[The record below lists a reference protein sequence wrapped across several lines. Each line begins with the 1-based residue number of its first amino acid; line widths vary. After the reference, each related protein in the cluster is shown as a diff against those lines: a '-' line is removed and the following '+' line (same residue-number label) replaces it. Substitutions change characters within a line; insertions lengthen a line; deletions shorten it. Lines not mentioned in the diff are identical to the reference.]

1 MKDGLEYC
9 AGGKNFSFDRTGWQ
23 CLTSRLAYKSGIA
36 SDTQSSSFS
45 TLGKLNMKLTLA
57 FLLLALSAPLVFSQ
71 QQERDM
77 KKEQAILN
85 ELQTVAPK
93 QVETFKAATVAMD
106 SQKYEEAAKLYESVM
121 LNAPEFDPVIRRLG
135 ICTALAGRVEE
146 GLGLLEH
153 AVSKKR
159 SPENLIS
166 LAQTLAY
173 PSETKQG
180 TTEQKERALKLA
192 LEALN
197 NPSIGTDP
205 SYPALLGQLALDLD
219 QIDPLRLATKKLV
232 AEHQE
237 LMVTHY
243 YSALVAATDEEW
255 ITAEQEI
262 LQAEKLG
269 LPHEAAQQFLDSGVG
284 SRARVWHYTYYSVGV
299 VALWGA
305 GLCSLFLIGKYMS
318 RVTLRSIET
327 QDPNKPTSK
336 SQVTLRQWYR
346 RLINVAGLYYAISIP
361 VVMFLV
367 LAVAASITY
376 GFIML
381 GRMPIKLILVLGIG
395 ALITIYKMIRSFFIK
410 IEKED
415 PGRALNIEEAP
426 RLWDL
431 TRSVASTVQTRPI
444 DEIRIT
450 PGTELAVYEKGTFRE
465 RSADKAKRILILGI
479 GSLNGF
485 RLNSFR
491 AVLAHEYGHFS
502 NRDTAGGDVAIR
514 VNDHMMKFAQAMYES
529 GQAVW
534 WNVAFQFLRVYHFI
548 FRRLSH
554 GATRLQE
561 VLADRVAAMKY
572 GAHAFED
579 GLTHVV
585 KRSAEFNAIASQ
597 EINASLAAR
606 RAMQNLYELPVIE
619 NADIVEAAR
628 EALNRETS
636 EDDTHPSPNDRF
648 RFTRRI
654 TSQTE
659 PAVSGMVWDLFTNRE
674 ALTAEMTSMIQGQL
688 G

>member
-1 MKDGLEYC
+1 MK
-9 AGGKNFSFDRTGWQ
+9 
-23 CLTSRLAYKSGIA
+23 RLI
-36 SDTQSSSFS
+36 
-45 TLGKLNMKLTLA
+45 LP
-57 FLLLALSAPLVFSQ
+57 LLLLLMAPPTVLAQ
-71 QQERDM
+71 PTERDM
-77 KKEQAILN
+77 KKEAAIWKDLQA
-85 ELQTVAPK
+85 VAPK
-93 QVETFKAATVAMD
+93 ELETFKAATVAMD
-106 SQKYEEAAKLYESVM
+106 NQKYDEAAKLYEAVM
-121 LNAPEFDPVIRRLG
+121 LKAPEFDPVIRRLG

-166 LAQTLAY
+166 LAQVLAY

-180 TTEQKERALKLA
+180 TFEQKTRALSLA
-192 LEALN
+192 REALN
-197 NPSIGTDP
+197 NPSIGNDP
-205 SYPALLGQLALDLD
+205 SYPALMGQLAIDLD
-219 QIDPLRLATKKLV
+219 QIDPLRVATKKLV
-232 AEHQE
+232 AEHPE
-237 LMVTHY
+237 LMVTHF
-243 YSALVAATDEEW
+243 YSALLAAADEEW
-255 ITAEQEI
+255 ITAEREI

-269 LPHEAAQQFLDSGVG
+269 LPHQATQAFLDSGVG
-284 SRARVWHYTYYSVGV
+284 SRARVWHYTYYSLGI
-299 VALWGA
+299 VAVWVL
-305 GLCSLFLIGKYMS
+305 GLLFLFLTGKFMS

-327 QDPNKPTSK
+327 EDPNQPASR
-336 SQVTLRQWYR
+336 SQMTLRQWYR
-346 RLINVAGLYYAISIP
+346 RLINVAGLYYALSMP

-367 LAVAASITY
+367 IAVAASITY

-381 GRMPIKLILVLGIG
+381 GRIPIKLILLLGIG
-395 ALITIYKMIRSFFIK
+395 ALITIYKMIRSLFTK
-410 IEKED
+410 IERED
-415 PGRALNIEEAP
+415 PGRALKIDEAP

-431 TRSVASTVQTRPI
+431 TRNVASTVQTRAI
-444 DEIRIT
+444 DEIRVT

-465 RSADKAKRILILGI
+465 RSNDKAKRILILGV
-479 GSLNGF
+479 GCLNGF

-502 NRDTAGGDVAIR
+502 NRDTAGGDVAMR
-514 VNDHMMKFAQAMYES
+514 VNEHMMKFAQAMYEG

-534 WNVAFQFLRVYHFI
+534 WNIAFQFLRIYHFI

-572 GAHAFED
+572 GASAFED

-585 KRSAEFNAIASQ
+585 RRTAQFNAIATQ
-597 EINASLAAR
+597 EINASLSAR
-606 RAMQNLYELPVIE
+606 RVMQNLYELPAIE
-619 NADIVEAAR
+619 NADVAEATR

-659 PAVSGMVWDLFTNRE
+659 PALSGMVWDLFTNRE
-674 ALTAEMTSMIQGQL
+674 ALTSEMTKMVQGQL
-688 G
+688 GG

>member
-1 MKDGLEYC
+1 MK
-9 AGGKNFSFDRTGWQ
+9 RQT
-23 CLTSRLAYKSGIA
+23 LALLLLSLIA
-36 SDTQSSSFS
+36 SLAVAQQTQ
-45 TLGKLNMKLTLA
+45 
-57 FLLLALSAPLVFSQ
+57 
-71 QQERDM
+71 RDM
-77 KKEQAILN
+77 KKEQAIWN
-85 ELQTVAPK
+85 ELQSVAPK
-93 QVETFKAATVAMD
+93 QVETFKAATIAMD
-106 SQKYEEAAKLYESVM
+106 GQKYDEAAKLYESVM

-146 GLGLLEH
+146 GLGLLER

-173 PSETKQG
+173 PSDTTQG
-180 TTEQKERALKLA
+180 TREQKERALKLA
-192 LEALN
+192 LEAVN

-205 SYPALLGQLALDLD
+205 SYPALLAQLALDLD
-219 QIDPLRLATKKLV
+219 HIDPLRVATTKLV

-243 YSALVAATDEEW
+243 FNAIVAATDEEW

-262 LQAEKLG
+262 LKAEKLG

-284 SRARVWHYTYYSVGV
+284 SRARVWHYVYYSVGLV
-299 VALWGA
+299 GVWIA
-305 GLCSLFLIGKYMS
+305 GLLLLFLIGKFMS
-318 RVTLRSIET
+318 KTTLRSIET
-327 QDPNKPTSK
+327 ADPNQPTSR

-346 RLINVAGLYYAISIP
+346 RLINVAGLYYALSMPI
-361 VVMFLV
+361 VMFLV

-381 GRMPIKLILVLGIG
+381 GRIPIKLMLLLGLG
-395 ALITIYKMIRSFFIK
+395 ALITIFKMIRSLFIK
-410 IEKED
+410 VEKED
-415 PGRALNIEEAP
+415 PGRVLQVEEAP

-431 TRSVASTVQTRPI
+431 TRSVANTVQTRPI
-444 DEIRIT
+444 DEIRVT

-465 RSADKAKRILILGI
+465 RSGDKAKRILILGL

-502 NRDTAGGDVAIR
+502 NRDTAGGDIAIR

-572 GAHAFED
+572 GALAFED

-585 KRSAEFNAIASQ
+585 KRSAEFNAIATK
-597 EINASLAAR
+597 EINDSLAAR
-606 RAMQNLYELPVIE
+606 RAMQNLYELPLIG
-619 NADIVEAAR
+619 NADIAEATR
-628 EALNRETS
+628 EALNRKTS
-636 EDDTHPSPNDRF
+636 EDDTHPSPTDRF

-659 PAVSGMVWDLFTNRE
+659 PMVSGMVWDLFTNRE
-674 ALTAEMTSMIQGQL
+674 ALTAEMTSMVQGQL
-688 G
+688 AQG

>member
-1 MKDGLEYC
+1 
-9 AGGKNFSFDRTGWQ
+9 
-23 CLTSRLAYKSGIA
+23 
-36 SDTQSSSFS
+36 
-45 TLGKLNMKLTLA
+45 
-57 FLLLALSAPLVFSQ
+57 
-71 QQERDM
+71 M
-77 KKEQAILN
+77 KKEEAIWKDLQA
-85 ELQTVAPK
+85 VAPK
-93 QVETFKAATVAMD
+93 QLETFKAATVAMD
-106 SQKYEEAAKLYESVM
+106 NQKYDEAAKLYEAVM

-135 ICTALAGRVEE
+135 ICTALAGKVDE

-180 TTEQKERALKLA
+180 TFEQKTRALSLA
-192 LEALN
+192 TEAVN
-197 NPSIGTDP
+197 NPSIGNDP
-205 SYPALLGQLALDLD
+205 SYPALMGQLAIDLD
-219 QIDPLRLATKKLV
+219 QIDPLRVATKKLV
-232 AEHQE
+232 AEHPE
-237 LMVTHY
+237 LIVTHY
-243 YSALVAATDEEW
+243 YSALLAAADEEW
-255 ITAEQEI
+255 ITAEREI

-269 LPHEAAQQFLDSGVG
+269 LPHDATQAFLDSGVG
-284 SRARVWHYTYYSVGV
+284 SRARVWHYTYYSLGV
-299 VALWGA
+299 VAVWAL
-305 GLCSLFLIGKYMS
+305 GLLFLFLTGKFMS

-327 QDPNKPTSK
+327 EDPNQPATR
-336 SQVTLRQWYR
+336 SQMTLRQWYR
-346 RLINVAGLYYAISIP
+346 RLINVAGLYYAISMP

-367 LAVAASITY
+367 IAVAASITY

-381 GRMPIKLILVLGIG
+381 GRIPIKLILLLGIG
-395 ALITIYKMIRSFFIK
+395 ALITIYKMIRSLFSK

-415 PGRALNIEEAP
+415 PGRPLNVDEAP

-431 TRSVASTVQTRPI
+431 TRNVASTVQTRAI
-444 DEIRIT
+444 DEIRVT

-465 RSADKAKRILILGI
+465 RSNDKAKRILILGV
-479 GSLNGF
+479 GCLNDF

-502 NRDTAGGDVAIR
+502 NRDTAGGDVAMR
-514 VNDHMMKFAQAMYES
+514 VNDHMMKFAQAMYEG

-534 WNVAFQFLRVYHFI
+534 WNIAFQFLRIYHFI

-572 GAHAFED
+572 GASAFED

-585 KRSAEFNAIASQ
+585 KRSAQFNVIATH

-606 RAMQNLYELPVIE
+606 RVIQNLYELPAIE
-619 NADIVEAAR
+619 NADVAEATR

-659 PAVSGMVWDLFTNRE
+659 PALSGMVWDLFTNRE
-674 ALTAEMTSMIQGQL
+674 ALTSEMTKMVQGQL
-688 G
+688 GG

>member
-1 MKDGLEYC
+1 MK
-9 AGGKNFSFDRTGWQ
+9 Q
-23 CLTSRLAYKSGIA
+23 
-36 SDTQSSSFS
+36 
-45 TLGKLNMKLTLA
+45 
-57 FLLLALSAPLVFSQ
+57 LLLPLLLLLMATPVLAQ
-71 QQERDM
+71 PTERDM
-77 KKEQAILN
+77 KKEEAIWKDLQA
-85 ELQTVAPK
+85 VAPK
-93 QVETFKAATVAMD
+93 QLETFKAATVAMD
-106 SQKYEEAAKLYESVM
+106 NQKYDEAAKLYEAVM

-135 ICTALAGRVEE
+135 ICTALAGKVDE
-146 GLGLLEH
+146 GLGILEH

-166 LAQTLAY
+166 LAQVLAY

-180 TTEQKERALKLA
+180 TYEQKLRALSLA
-192 LEALN
+192 TEAVN
-197 NPSIGTDP
+197 NPGIGNDS
-205 SYPALLGQLALDLD
+205 SYPALMGQLAIDLD
-219 QIDPLRLATKKLV
+219 QIDPLRVATKKLV
-232 AEHQE
+232 AEHPE

-243 YSALVAATDEEW
+243 YSALLAAADEEW
-255 ITAEQEI
+255 ITAEREI

-269 LPHEAAQQFLDSGVG
+269 LPHEATQSFLDSGVG
-284 SRARVWHYTYYSVGV
+284 SRARVWHYTYYSLGI
-299 VALWGA
+299 VAVWVL
-305 GLCSLFLIGKYMS
+305 GLLFLFLTGKFMS

-327 QDPNKPTSK
+327 EDPNRPTSR
-336 SQVTLRQWYR
+336 SQMTLRQWYR
-346 RLINVAGLYYAISIP
+346 RLITLAGLYYALSMP

-367 LAVAASITY
+367 IAVAASITY

-381 GRMPIKLILVLGIG
+381 GRIPIKLVLLLGFG
-395 ALITIYKMIRSFFIK
+395 ALITIFKMIRSLFRK

-431 TRSVASTVQTRPI
+431 TRSVASTVQTRAI

-465 RSADKAKRILILGI
+465 RSYDKAKRILILGV
-479 GSLNGF
+479 GCLNGF

-502 NRDTAGGDVAIR
+502 NRDTAGGDVAMR
-514 VNDHMMKFAQAMYES
+514 VNDHMMKFAQAMYEG

-534 WNVAFQFLRVYHFI
+534 WNIAFQFLRIYHFI

-572 GAHAFED
+572 GASAFED

-585 KRSAEFNAIASQ
+585 KRSAQFNVIATH

-606 RAMQNLYELPVIE
+606 RVIQNLYELPAIE
-619 NADIVEAAR
+619 NADVAEATR

-659 PAVSGMVWDLFTNRE
+659 PALSGMVWDLFTNRE
-674 ALTAEMTSMIQGQL
+674 ALTAEMTRLVQGNL
-688 G
+688 GG

>member
-1 MKDGLEYC
+1 MK
-9 AGGKNFSFDRTGWQ
+9 
-23 CLTSRLAYKSGIA
+23 RLI
-36 SDTQSSSFS
+36 
-45 TLGKLNMKLTLA
+45 LP
-57 FLLLALSAPLVFSQ
+57 LLLLLMATPSVLAQPT
-71 QQERDM
+71 ERDM
-77 KKEQAILN
+77 KKEEAIWKDLQA
-85 ELQTVAPK
+85 VAPK
-93 QVETFKAATVAMD
+93 QLETFKAATVAMD
-106 SQKYEEAAKLYESVM
+106 NQKYDEAAKLYEAVM

-135 ICTALAGRVEE
+135 ICTALAGKVDE

-180 TTEQKERALKLA
+180 TFEQKTRALSLA
-192 LEALN
+192 TEAVN
-197 NPSIGTDP
+197 NPSIGNDP
-205 SYPALLGQLALDLD
+205 SYPALMGQLAIDLD
-219 QIDPLRLATKKLV
+219 QIDPLRVATKKLV
-232 AEHQE
+232 AEHPE
-237 LMVTHY
+237 LIVTHY
-243 YSALVAATDEEW
+243 YSALLAAADEEW
-255 ITAEQEI
+255 ITAEREI

-269 LPHEAAQQFLDSGVG
+269 LPHDATQAFLDSGVG
-284 SRARVWHYTYYSVGV
+284 SRARVWHYTYYSLGV
-299 VALWGA
+299 VAVWAL
-305 GLCSLFLIGKYMS
+305 GLLFLFLTGKFMS

-327 QDPNKPTSK
+327 EDPNQPASR
-336 SQVTLRQWYR
+336 SQMTLRQWYR
-346 RLINVAGLYYAISIP
+346 RLINVAGLYYAISMP

-367 LAVAASITY
+367 IAVAASITY

-381 GRMPIKLILVLGIG
+381 GRIPIKLILLLGIG
-395 ALITIYKMIRSFFIK
+395 ALITIYKMIRSLFSK

-415 PGRALNIEEAP
+415 PGRALNVDEAP

-431 TRSVASTVQTRPI
+431 TRNVASTVQTRAI
-444 DEIRIT
+444 DEIRVT

-465 RSADKAKRILILGI
+465 RSNDKAKRILILGV
-479 GSLNGF
+479 GCLNGF

-502 NRDTAGGDVAIR
+502 NRDTAGGDVAMR
-514 VNDHMMKFAQAMYES
+514 VNDHMMKFAQAMYEG

-534 WNVAFQFLRVYHFI
+534 WNIAFQFLRIYHFI

-572 GAHAFED
+572 GASAFED

-585 KRSAEFNAIASQ
+585 KRSAQFNVIATH

-606 RAMQNLYELPVIE
+606 RVIQNLYELPAIE
-619 NADIVEAAR
+619 NADVAEATR

-659 PAVSGMVWDLFTNRE
+659 PALSGMVWDLFTNRE
-674 ALTAEMTSMIQGQL
+674 ALTSEMTKMVQGQL
-688 G
+688 GG

>member
-1 MKDGLEYC
+1 MK
-9 AGGKNFSFDRTGWQ
+9 
-23 CLTSRLAYKSGIA
+23 RLI
-36 SDTQSSSFS
+36 
-45 TLGKLNMKLTLA
+45 LP
-57 FLLLALSAPLVFSQ
+57 LLLLLMATPSVLAQPT
-71 QQERDM
+71 ERDM
-77 KKEQAILN
+77 KKEEAIWKDLQA
-85 ELQTVAPK
+85 VAPK
-93 QVETFKAATVAMD
+93 QLETFKAATVAMD
-106 SQKYEEAAKLYESVM
+106 NQKYDEAAKLYEAVM

-135 ICTALAGRVEE
+135 ICTALAGKVDE

-180 TTEQKERALKLA
+180 TFEQKTRALSLA
-192 LEALN
+192 TEAVN
-197 NPSIGTDP
+197 NPSIGNDP
-205 SYPALLGQLALDLD
+205 SYPALMGQLAIDLD
-219 QIDPLRLATKKLV
+219 QIDPLRVATKKLV
-232 AEHQE
+232 AGHPE
-237 LMVTHY
+237 LIMTHY
-243 YSALVAATDEEW
+243 YSALLAAADEEW
-255 ITAEQEI
+255 ITAEREI

-269 LPHEAAQQFLDSGVG
+269 LPHDATQAFLDSGVG
-284 SRARVWHYTYYSVGV
+284 SRARVWHYTYYSLGV
-299 VALWGA
+299 VAVWAL
-305 GLCSLFLIGKYMS
+305 GLLFLFLTGKFMS

-327 QDPNKPTSK
+327 EDPNQPASR
-336 SQVTLRQWYR
+336 SQMTLRQWYR
-346 RLINVAGLYYAISIP
+346 RLINVAGLYYAISMP

-367 LAVAASITY
+367 IAVAASITY

-381 GRMPIKLILVLGIG
+381 GRIPIKLILLLGIG
-395 ALITIYKMIRSFFIK
+395 ALITIYKMIRSLFSK

-415 PGRALNIEEAP
+415 PGRPLNVDEAP

-431 TRSVASTVQTRPI
+431 TRNVASTVQTRAI
-444 DEIRIT
+444 DEIRVT

-465 RSADKAKRILILGI
+465 RSNDKAKRILILGV
-479 GSLNGF
+479 GCLNGF

-502 NRDTAGGDVAIR
+502 NRDTAGGDVAMR
-514 VNDHMMKFAQAMYES
+514 VNDHMMKFAQAMYEG

-534 WNVAFQFLRVYHFI
+534 WNIAFQFLRIYHFI

-572 GAHAFED
+572 GASAFED

-585 KRSAEFNAIASQ
+585 KRSAQFNVIATH

-606 RAMQNLYELPVIE
+606 RVIQNLYELPAIE
-619 NADIVEAAR
+619 NADVAEATR

-659 PAVSGMVWDLFTNRE
+659 PALSGMVWDLFTNRE
-674 ALTAEMTSMIQGQL
+674 ALTSEMTKMVQGQL
-688 G
+688 GG

>member
-1 MKDGLEYC
+1 MK
-9 AGGKNFSFDRTGWQ
+9 
-23 CLTSRLAYKSGIA
+23 RLI
-36 SDTQSSSFS
+36 
-45 TLGKLNMKLTLA
+45 LP
-57 FLLLALSAPLVFSQ
+57 LLLLLMATPSVLAQPT
-71 QQERDM
+71 ERDM
-77 KKEQAILN
+77 KKEEAIWKDLQA
-85 ELQTVAPK
+85 VAPK
-93 QVETFKAATVAMD
+93 QLETFKAATVAMD
-106 SQKYEEAAKLYESVM
+106 NQKYDEAAKLYEAVM

-135 ICTALAGRVEE
+135 ICTALAGKVDE

-180 TTEQKERALKLA
+180 TFEQKTRALSLA
-192 LEALN
+192 TEAVN
-197 NPSIGTDP
+197 NPSIGNDP
-205 SYPALLGQLALDLD
+205 SYPALMGQLAIDLD
-219 QIDPLRLATKKLV
+219 QIDPLRVATKKLV
-232 AEHQE
+232 AEHPE
-237 LMVTHY
+237 LIVTHY
-243 YSALVAATDEEW
+243 YSALLAAADEEW
-255 ITAEQEI
+255 ITAEREI

-269 LPHEAAQQFLDSGVG
+269 LPHDATQAFLDSGVG
-284 SRARVWHYTYYSVGV
+284 SRARVWHYTYYSLGV
-299 VALWGA
+299 VAAWAL
-305 GLCSLFLIGKYMS
+305 GLLFLFLTGKFMS

-327 QDPNKPTSK
+327 EDPNQPASR
-336 SQVTLRQWYR
+336 SQMTLRQWYR
-346 RLINVAGLYYAISIP
+346 RLINVAGLYYAISMP

-367 LAVAASITY
+367 IAVAASITY

-381 GRMPIKLILVLGIG
+381 GRIPIKLILLLGIG
-395 ALITIYKMIRSFFIK
+395 ALITIYKMIRSLFSK

-415 PGRALNIEEAP
+415 PGRPLNVDEAP

-431 TRSVASTVQTRPI
+431 TRNVASTVQTRAI
-444 DEIRIT
+444 DEIRVT

-465 RSADKAKRILILGI
+465 RSNDKAKRILILGV
-479 GSLNGF
+479 GCLNDF

-502 NRDTAGGDVAIR
+502 NRDTAGGDVAMR
-514 VNDHMMKFAQAMYES
+514 VNDHMMKFAQAMYEG

-534 WNVAFQFLRVYHFI
+534 WNIAFQFLRIYHFI

-572 GAHAFED
+572 GASAFED

-585 KRSAEFNAIASQ
+585 KRSAQFNVIATH

-606 RAMQNLYELPVIE
+606 RVIQNLYELPAIE
-619 NADIVEAAR
+619 NADVAEATR

-659 PAVSGMVWDLFTNRE
+659 PALSGMVWDLFTNRE
-674 ALTAEMTSMIQGQL
+674 ALTSEMTKMVQGQL
-688 G
+688 GG

>member
-1 MKDGLEYC
+1 MK
-9 AGGKNFSFDRTGWQ
+9 
-23 CLTSRLAYKSGIA
+23 RLI
-36 SDTQSSSFS
+36 
-45 TLGKLNMKLTLA
+45 LP
-57 FLLLALSAPLVFSQ
+57 LLLLLMATPSVLAQPT
-71 QQERDM
+71 ERDM
-77 KKEQAILN
+77 KKEEAIWKDLQA
-85 ELQTVAPK
+85 VAPK
-93 QVETFKAATVAMD
+93 QLETFKAATVAMD
-106 SQKYEEAAKLYESVM
+106 NQKYDEAAKLYEAVM

-135 ICTALAGRVEE
+135 ICTALAGKVDE

-180 TTEQKERALKLA
+180 TFEQKTRALSLA
-192 LEALN
+192 TEAVN
-197 NPSIGTDP
+197 NPSIGNDP
-205 SYPALLGQLALDLD
+205 SYPALMGQLAIDLD
-219 QIDPLRLATKKLV
+219 QIDPLRVATKKLV
-232 AEHQE
+232 AEHPE
-237 LMVTHY
+237 LIVTHY
-243 YSALVAATDEEW
+243 YSALLAAADEEW
-255 ITAEQEI
+255 ITAEREI

-269 LPHEAAQQFLDSGVG
+269 LPHDATQAFLDSGVG
-284 SRARVWHYTYYSVGV
+284 SRARVWHYTYYSLGV
-299 VALWGA
+299 VAVWAL
-305 GLCSLFLIGKYMS
+305 GLLFLFLTGKFMS

-327 QDPNKPTSK
+327 EDPNQPASR
-336 SQVTLRQWYR
+336 SQMTLRQWYR
-346 RLINVAGLYYAISIP
+346 RLINVAGLYYAISMP

-367 LAVAASITY
+367 IAVAASITY

-381 GRMPIKLILVLGIG
+381 GRVPIKLILLLGIG
-395 ALITIYKMIRSFFIK
+395 ALITIYKMIRSLFSK
-410 IEKED
+410 IEKEG
-415 PGRALNIEEAP
+415 PGRPLNVDEAP

-431 TRSVASTVQTRPI
+431 TRNVASTVQTRAI
-444 DEIRIT
+444 DEIRVT

-465 RSADKAKRILILGI
+465 RSNDKAKRILILGV
-479 GSLNGF
+479 GCLNGF

-502 NRDTAGGDVAIR
+502 NRDTAGGDVAMR
-514 VNDHMMKFAQAMYES
+514 VNDHMMKFAQAMYEG

-534 WNVAFQFLRVYHFI
+534 WNIAFQFLRIYHFI

-572 GAHAFED
+572 GASAFED

-585 KRSAEFNAIASQ
+585 KRSAQFNVIATH

-606 RAMQNLYELPVIE
+606 RVIQNLYELPAIE
-619 NADIVEAAR
+619 NADVAEATR

-659 PAVSGMVWDLFTNRE
+659 PALSGMVWDLFTNRE
-674 ALTAEMTSMIQGQL
+674 ALTSEMTKMVQGQL
-688 G
+688 GG

>member
-1 MKDGLEYC
+1 MKQLI
-9 AGGKNFSFDRTGWQ
+9 
-23 CLTSRLAYKSGIA
+23 LP
-36 SDTQSSSFS
+36 
-45 TLGKLNMKLTLA
+45 
-57 FLLLALSAPLVFSQ
+57 LLLLLMATPSVLAQPT
-71 QQERDM
+71 ERDM
-77 KKEQAILN
+77 KKEAAIWKD
-85 ELQTVAPK
+85 LQTVAPK
-93 QVETFKAATVAMD
+93 QLETFKAATVAMD
-106 SQKYEEAAKLYESVM
+106 NQKYDEAAKLYEAVM

-135 ICTALAGRVEE
+135 ICTALAGRVDE

-166 LAQTLAY
+166 LAQVLAY

-180 TTEQKERALKLA
+180 TYEQKVRALKLA
-192 LEALN
+192 TEAVN
-197 NPSIGTDP
+197 NPGIGNDP
-205 SYPALLGQLALDLD
+205 SYPALMGQLAIDLD
-219 QIDPLRLATKKLV
+219 QIDPLRVATNKLV
-232 AEHQE
+232 AEHPE

-243 YSALVAATDEEW
+243 YSALLAAADEEW
-255 ITAEQEI
+255 ITAEREI

-269 LPHEAAQQFLDSGVG
+269 LPHEATQAFLDSGVG
-284 SRARVWHYTYYSVGV
+284 SRARVWHYTYYSLGV
-299 VALWGA
+299 VAVWVL
-305 GLCSLFLIGKYMS
+305 GLLFLFLTGKFMS
-318 RVTLRSIET
+318 RVTLRSLET
-327 QDPNKPTSK
+327 EDPNKPTSR
-336 SQVTLRQWYR
+336 SQMTLRQWYR
-346 RLINVAGLYYAISIP
+346 RLINVAGLYYALSMP

-367 LAVAASITY
+367 IAVAASITY

-381 GRMPIKLILVLGIG
+381 GRIPIKLILLLGIG
-395 ALITIYKMIRSFFIK
+395 ALITIYKMIRSLFSK

-415 PGRALNIEEAP
+415 PGRALNIDEAP

-431 TRSVASTVQTRPI
+431 TRNVASTVQTRAI
-444 DEIRIT
+444 DEIRVT

-465 RSADKAKRILILGI
+465 RSNDKAKRILILGV
-479 GSLNGF
+479 GCLNGF

-502 NRDTAGGDVAIR
+502 NRDTAGGDVAMR
-514 VNDHMMKFAQAMYES
+514 VNDHMMKFAQAMYEG

-534 WNVAFQFLRVYHFI
+534 WNIAFQFLRIYHFI

-561 VLADRVAAMKY
+561 VLADRVAAMRY
-572 GAHAFED
+572 GASAFED

-585 KRSAEFNAIASQ
+585 KRSAQFNAIATQ

-606 RAMQNLYELPVIE
+606 RVIQNLYELPAIE
-619 NADIVEAAR
+619 NADVAEAAR

-659 PAVSGMVWDLFTNRE
+659 PALSGMVWDLFTNRE
-674 ALTAEMTSMIQGQL
+674 ALTSEMTKMVQGNL
-688 G
+688 GG

>member
-1 MKDGLEYC
+1 MKQLI
-9 AGGKNFSFDRTGWQ
+9 
-23 CLTSRLAYKSGIA
+23 LP
-36 SDTQSSSFS
+36 
-45 TLGKLNMKLTLA
+45 
-57 FLLLALSAPLVFSQ
+57 LLLLLMVTPSVLAQPR
-71 QQERDM
+71 ERDM
-77 KKEQAILN
+77 KKEEAIWKDLQA
-85 ELQTVAPK
+85 VAPK
-93 QVETFKAATVAMD
+93 QLETFKAATVAMD
-106 SQKYEEAAKLYESVM
+106 NQKYDEAAKLYEAVM
-121 LNAPEFDPVIRRLG
+121 LNAPEFDPVVRRLG
-135 ICTALAGRVEE
+135 ICTALAGKVDE

-180 TTEQKERALKLA
+180 TFEQKTRALSLA
-192 LEALN
+192 MEAVN
-197 NPSIGTDP
+197 NPSIGNDP
-205 SYPALLGQLALDLD
+205 SYPALMGQLAIDLD
-219 QIDPLRLATKKLV
+219 QIDPLRAATKKLV
-232 AEHQE
+232 AEHPE

-243 YSALVAATDEEW
+243 YSALLAAADEEW
-255 ITAEQEI
+255 ITAEREI

-269 LPHEAAQQFLDSGVG
+269 LPHDATQAFLDSGVG
-284 SRARVWHYTYYSVGV
+284 SRARVWHYTYYSLGV
-299 VALWGA
+299 VAVWVL
-305 GLCSLFLIGKYMS
+305 GLLFLFLTGKFMS

-327 QDPNKPTSK
+327 EDPNQPASR

-346 RLINVAGLYYAISIP
+346 RLINVAGLYYALSMP

-367 LAVAASITY
+367 IAVAASITY

-381 GRMPIKLILVLGIG
+381 GRIPIKLILLLGIG
-395 ALITIYKMIRSFFIK
+395 ALITIYKMIRSLFSK

-415 PGRALNIEEAP
+415 PGRALNVAEAP

-431 TRSVASTVQTRPI
+431 TRNVASTVQTRAI
-444 DEIRIT
+444 DEIRVT

-465 RSADKAKRILILGI
+465 RSNDKAKRILILGV
-479 GSLNGF
+479 GCLNDF

-502 NRDTAGGDVAIR
+502 NRDTAGGDVAMR
-514 VNDHMMKFAQAMYES
+514 VNDHIMKFAQAMYEG

-534 WNVAFQFLRVYHFI
+534 WNMAFQFLRIYHFI

-572 GAHAFED
+572 GASAFED

-585 KRSAEFNAIASQ
+585 KRSAQFNAIATQ

-606 RAMQNLYELPVIE
+606 RVIQNLYELPAIE
-619 NADIVEAAR
+619 NADVAEATR

-659 PAVSGMVWDLFTNRE
+659 PALSGMVWDLFTNRE
-674 ALTAEMTSMIQGQL
+674 ALTSEMTKMVQGNL
-688 G
+688 SGG

>member
-1 MKDGLEYC
+1 
-9 AGGKNFSFDRTGWQ
+9 
-23 CLTSRLAYKSGIA
+23 
-36 SDTQSSSFS
+36 
-45 TLGKLNMKLTLA
+45 
-57 FLLLALSAPLVFSQ
+57 
-71 QQERDM
+71 M
-77 KKEQAILN
+77 KKEAAIWKD
-85 ELQTVAPK
+85 LQTVAPK
-93 QVETFKAATVAMD
+93 QLETFKAATVAMD
-106 SQKYEEAAKLYESVM
+106 NQKYDEAAKLYESVM

-135 ICTALAGRVEE
+135 ICTALAGRVDE

-166 LAQTLAY
+166 LAQVLAY

-180 TTEQKERALKLA
+180 TYEQKVRALKLA
-192 LEALN
+192 TEAVN
-197 NPSIGTDP
+197 NPGIGNDP
-205 SYPALLGQLALDLD
+205 SYPALMGQLAIDLD
-219 QIDPLRLATKKLV
+219 QIDPLRVATNKLV
-232 AEHQE
+232 AEHPE

-243 YSALVAATDEEW
+243 YSALLAAADEEW
-255 ITAEQEI
+255 ITAEREI

-269 LPHEAAQQFLDSGVG
+269 LPHEATQAFLDSGVG
-284 SRARVWHYTYYSVGV
+284 SRARVWHYTYYSLGV
-299 VALWGA
+299 VAVWVL
-305 GLCSLFLIGKYMS
+305 GLLFLFLTGKFMS
-318 RVTLRSIET
+318 RVTLRSLET
-327 QDPNKPTSK
+327 EDPNKPTSR
-336 SQVTLRQWYR
+336 SQMTLRQWYR
-346 RLINVAGLYYAISIP
+346 RLINVAGLYYALSMP

-367 LAVAASITY
+367 IAVAASITY

-381 GRMPIKLILVLGIG
+381 GRIPIKLILLLGIG
-395 ALITIYKMIRSFFIK
+395 ALITIYKMIRSLFSK

-415 PGRALNIEEAP
+415 PGRALNIDEAP

-431 TRSVASTVQTRPI
+431 TRNVASTVQTRAI
-444 DEIRIT
+444 DEIRVT

-465 RSADKAKRILILGI
+465 RSNDKAKRILILGV
-479 GSLNGF
+479 GCLNGF

-502 NRDTAGGDVAIR
+502 NRDTAGGDVAMR
-514 VNDHMMKFAQAMYES
+514 VNDHMMKFAQAMYEG

-534 WNVAFQFLRVYHFI
+534 WNIAFQFLRIYHFI

-561 VLADRVAAMKY
+561 VLADRVAAMRY
-572 GAHAFED
+572 GASAFED

-585 KRSAEFNAIASQ
+585 KRSAQFNAIATQ

-606 RAMQNLYELPVIE
+606 RVIQNLYELPAIE
-619 NADIVEAAR
+619 NADVAEAAR

-659 PAVSGMVWDLFTNRE
+659 PALSGMVWDLFTNRE
-674 ALTAEMTSMIQGQL
+674 ALTSEMTKMVQGNL
-688 G
+688 GG

>member
-1 MKDGLEYC
+1 MK
-9 AGGKNFSFDRTGWQ
+9 
-23 CLTSRLAYKSGIA
+23 RLI
-36 SDTQSSSFS
+36 
-45 TLGKLNMKLTLA
+45 LP
-57 FLLLALSAPLVFSQ
+57 LLLLLMATPSVLAQPT
-71 QQERDM
+71 ERDM
-77 KKEQAILN
+77 KKEEAIWKDLQA
-85 ELQTVAPK
+85 VAPK
-93 QVETFKAATVAMD
+93 QLETFKAATVAMD
-106 SQKYEEAAKLYESVM
+106 NQKYDEAAKLYEAVM

-135 ICTALAGRVEE
+135 ICTALAGKVDE

-180 TTEQKERALKLA
+180 TFEQKTRALSLA
-192 LEALN
+192 TEAVN
-197 NPSIGTDP
+197 NPSIGNDP
-205 SYPALLGQLALDLD
+205 SYPALMGQLAIDLD
-219 QIDPLRLATKKLV
+219 QIDPLRVATKKLV
-232 AEHQE
+232 AEHPE
-237 LMVTHY
+237 LIVTHY
-243 YSALVAATDEEW
+243 YSALLAAADEEW
-255 ITAEQEI
+255 ITAEREI

-269 LPHEAAQQFLDSGVG
+269 LPHDATQAFLDSGVG
-284 SRARVWHYTYYSVGV
+284 SRARVWHYTYYSLGV
-299 VALWGA
+299 VAVWAL
-305 GLCSLFLIGKYMS
+305 GLLFLFLTGKFMS

-327 QDPNKPTSK
+327 EDPNQPASRA
-336 SQVTLRQWYR
+336 QMTLRQWYR
-346 RLINVAGLYYAISIP
+346 RLINVAGLYYAISMP

-367 LAVAASITY
+367 IAVAASITY

-381 GRMPIKLILVLGIG
+381 GRIPIKLILLLGIG
-395 ALITIYKMIRSFFIK
+395 ALITIYKMIRSLFSK

-415 PGRALNIEEAP
+415 PGRALNVDEAP

-431 TRSVASTVQTRPI
+431 TRNVASTVQTRAI
-444 DEIRIT
+444 DEIRVT

-465 RSADKAKRILILGI
+465 RSNDKAKRILILGV
-479 GSLNGF
+479 GCLNGF

-502 NRDTAGGDVAIR
+502 NRDTAGGDVAMR
-514 VNDHMMKFAQAMYES
+514 VNDHMMKFAQAMYEG

-534 WNVAFQFLRVYHFI
+534 WNIAFQFLRIYHFI

-572 GAHAFED
+572 GASAFED

-585 KRSAEFNAIASQ
+585 KRSAQFNVIATH

-606 RAMQNLYELPVIE
+606 RVIQNLYELPAIE
-619 NADIVEAAR
+619 NADVAEATR

-659 PAVSGMVWDLFTNRE
+659 PALSGMVWDLFTNRE
-674 ALTAEMTSMIQGQL
+674 ALTSEMTKMVQGQL
-688 G
+688 GG

>member
-1 MKDGLEYC
+1 MK
-9 AGGKNFSFDRTGWQ
+9 
-23 CLTSRLAYKSGIA
+23 RLI
-36 SDTQSSSFS
+36 
-45 TLGKLNMKLTLA
+45 LP
-57 FLLLALSAPLVFSQ
+57 LLLLLMATPCVLAQPT
-71 QQERDM
+71 ERDM
-77 KKEQAILN
+77 KKEEAIWKGLQA
-85 ELQTVAPK
+85 VAPK
-93 QVETFKAATVAMD
+93 QLETFKAATVAMD
-106 SQKYEEAAKLYESVM
+106 NQKYDEAAKLYEAVM
-121 LNAPEFDPVIRRLG
+121 LDAPEFDPVIRRLG
-135 ICTALAGRVEE
+135 ICTALAGRVDE

-153 AVSKKR
+153 ALSKNR

-180 TTEQKERALKLA
+180 TFEQKLRALKLA
-192 LEALN
+192 TEAVN
-197 NPSIGTDP
+197 NPGIGSDP
-205 SYPALLGQLALDLD
+205 SYPALMGQLAIDLD
-219 QIDPLRLATKKLV
+219 QIDPLRAATKKLV
-232 AEHQE
+232 AEHPE

-243 YSALVAATDEEW
+243 YRALLAAADEEW
-255 ITAEQEI
+255 LTAEREI

-269 LPHEAAQQFLDSGVG
+269 LPHEATQAFLDSGVG
-284 SRARVWHYTYYSVGV
+284 SRARVWHYTYYSLGV
-299 VALWGA
+299 VAVWVL
-305 GLCSLFLIGKYMS
+305 GLLFLFLTGKYMS

-327 QDPNKPTSK
+327 EDPNKPTSR
-336 SQVTLRQWYR
+336 SQMTLRQWYR
-346 RLINVAGLYYAISIP
+346 RLINVAGLYYALSMP

-367 LAVAASITY
+367 IAVAASITY

-381 GRMPIKLILVLGIG
+381 GRIPIKLILLLGIG
-395 ALITIYKMIRSFFIK
+395 ALLTIYKMIRSLFSK

-431 TRSVASTVQTRPI
+431 TRNVASTVQTRAI
-444 DEIRIT
+444 DEIRVT

-465 RSADKAKRILILGI
+465 RSNDKAKRILILGV
-479 GSLNGF
+479 GCLNGF

-502 NRDTAGGDVAIR
+502 NRDTAGGDVAMR
-514 VNDHMMKFAQAMYES
+514 VNDHMMKFAQAMYEG

-534 WNVAFQFLRVYHFI
+534 WNIAFQFLRIYHFI

-572 GAHAFED
+572 GASAFED

-585 KRSAEFNAIASQ
+585 QRSAQFNAIATQ

-606 RAMQNLYELPVIE
+606 RVIQNLYELPAIE
-619 NADIVEAAR
+619 NADVAEATS

-659 PAVSGMVWDLFTNRE
+659 PALSGMVWDLFTNRE
-674 ALTAEMTSMIQGQL
+674 ALTSEMTKMVQGQL
-688 G
+688 GG

>member
-1 MKDGLEYC
+1 
-9 AGGKNFSFDRTGWQ
+9 
-23 CLTSRLAYKSGIA
+23 
-36 SDTQSSSFS
+36 
-45 TLGKLNMKLTLA
+45 
-57 FLLLALSAPLVFSQ
+57 
-71 QQERDM
+71 M
-77 KKEQAILN
+77 KKEEAIWKDLQA
-85 ELQTVAPK
+85 VAPK
-93 QVETFKAATVAMD
+93 QLETFKAATVAMD
-106 SQKYEEAAKLYESVM
+106 NQKYDEAAKLYEAVM

-135 ICTALAGRVEE
+135 ICTALAGKVDE

-180 TTEQKERALKLA
+180 TFEQKTRALSLA
-192 LEALN
+192 TEAVN
-197 NPSIGTDP
+197 NPSIGNDP
-205 SYPALLGQLALDLD
+205 SYPALMGQLAIDLD
-219 QIDPLRLATKKLV
+219 QIDPLRVATKKLV
-232 AEHQE
+232 AEHPE
-237 LMVTHY
+237 LIVTHY
-243 YSALVAATDEEW
+243 YSALLAAADEEW
-255 ITAEQEI
+255 ITAEREI

-269 LPHEAAQQFLDSGVG
+269 LPHDATQAFLDSGVG
-284 SRARVWHYTYYSVGV
+284 SRARVWHYTYYSLGV
-299 VALWGA
+299 VAVWAL
-305 GLCSLFLIGKYMS
+305 GLLFLFLTGKFMS

-327 QDPNKPTSK
+327 EDPNQPASR
-336 SQVTLRQWYR
+336 SQMTLRQWYR
-346 RLINVAGLYYAISIP
+346 RLINVAGLYYAISMP

-367 LAVAASITY
+367 IAVAASITY

-381 GRMPIKLILVLGIG
+381 GRIPIKLILLLGIG
-395 ALITIYKMIRSFFIK
+395 ALITIYKMIRSLFSK

-415 PGRALNIEEAP
+415 PGRPLNVDEAP

-431 TRSVASTVQTRPI
+431 TRNVASTVQTRAI
-444 DEIRIT
+444 DEIRVT

-465 RSADKAKRILILGI
+465 RSNDKAKRILILGV
-479 GSLNGF
+479 GCLNGF

-502 NRDTAGGDVAIR
+502 NRDTAGGDVAMR
-514 VNDHMMKFAQAMYES
+514 VNDHMMKFAQAMYEG

-534 WNVAFQFLRVYHFI
+534 WNIAFQFLRIYHFI

-572 GAHAFED
+572 GASAFED

-585 KRSAEFNAIASQ
+585 KRSAQFNVIATH

-606 RAMQNLYELPVIE
+606 RVIQNLYELPAIE
-619 NADIVEAAR
+619 NADVAEATR

-659 PAVSGMVWDLFTNRE
+659 PALSGMVWDLFTNRE
-674 ALTAEMTSMIQGQL
+674 ALTSEMTKMVQGQL
-688 G
+688 GG

>member
-1 MKDGLEYC
+1 MK
-9 AGGKNFSFDRTGWQ
+9 R
-23 CLTSRLAYKSGIA
+23 
-36 SDTQSSSFS
+36 
-45 TLGKLNMKLTLA
+45 LTLA
-57 FLLLALSAPLVFSQ
+57 SLLLALLSPFIFAQ
-71 QQERDM
+71 QHERDM
-77 KKEQAILN
+77 KKEEAIWKDLQA
-85 ELQTVAPK
+85 VAPK

-106 SQKYEEAAKLYESVM
+106 NQKYDEAAKLYEAVM

-135 ICTALAGRVEE
+135 ICTALAGKVDE

-166 LAQTLAY
+166 LAQVLAY

-180 TTEQKERALKLA
+180 TFEQKVRALKLA
-192 LEALN
+192 TEATN
-197 NPSIGTDP
+197 NPSIGNDP
-205 SYPALLGQLALDLD
+205 SYPALMGQLAIDLD
-219 QIDPLRLATKKLV
+219 QIDPLRVATNKLV
-232 AEHQE
+232 SEHPE

-243 YSALVAATDEEW
+243 YSALLAAADEEW
-255 ITAEQEI
+255 ITAEREI

-269 LPHEAAQQFLDSGVG
+269 LPHEATQAFLDSGVG
-284 SRARVWHYTYYSVGV
+284 SRARVWHYTYYSLGV
-299 VALWGA
+299 VAVWVL
-305 GLCSLFLIGKYMS
+305 GLLFLFLTGKLMS

-327 QDPNKPTSK
+327 EDPNKPTTR
-336 SQVTLRQWYR
+336 SQMTLRQWYR
-346 RLINVAGLYYAISIP
+346 RLINVAGFYYALSMP

-367 LAVAASITY
+367 IAVAASITY

-381 GRMPIKLILVLGIG
+381 GRIPIKLVLLLGIG
-395 ALITIYKMIRSFFIK
+395 ALITIYKMIRSLFSK

-415 PGRALNIEEAP
+415 PGRALNVDEAP

-431 TRSVASTVQTRPI
+431 TRNVASTVQTRAI
-444 DEIRIT
+444 DEIRVT

-465 RSADKAKRILILGI
+465 RSNDKAKRILILGV
-479 GSLNGF
+479 GCLNGF

-491 AVLAHEYGHFS
+491 AVLAHEYGHFT
-502 NRDTAGGDVAIR
+502 NRDTAGGDVAMR
-514 VNDHMMKFAQAMYES
+514 VNDHMMKFAQAMYEG

-534 WNVAFQFLRVYHFI
+534 WNIAFQFLRVYHFI

-572 GAHAFED
+572 GASAFED

-585 KRSAEFNAIASQ
+585 NRTAQFNAIATQ
-597 EINASLAAR
+597 EINSSLTAR
-606 RAMQNLYELPVIE
+606 RVMQNLYELPAIE
-619 NADIVEAAR
+619 NADVAEATR

-659 PAVSGMVWDLFTNRE
+659 PALSGMVWDLFTNRE
-674 ALTAEMTSMIQGQL
+674 ALTSEMTKMVQGNL
-688 G
+688 GG

>member
-1 MKDGLEYC
+1 
-9 AGGKNFSFDRTGWQ
+9 
-23 CLTSRLAYKSGIA
+23 
-36 SDTQSSSFS
+36 
-45 TLGKLNMKLTLA
+45 
-57 FLLLALSAPLVFSQ
+57 
-71 QQERDM
+71 M
-77 KKEQAILN
+77 KKEEAIWKDLQA
-85 ELQTVAPK
+85 VAPK
-93 QVETFKAATVAMD
+93 QLETFKTATVAMD
-106 SQKYEEAAKLYESVM
+106 NQKYDEAAKLYEAVR

-135 ICTALAGRVEE
+135 ICTALAGKVDE

-180 TTEQKERALKLA
+180 TFEQKTRALSLA
-192 LEALN
+192 TEAVN
-197 NPSIGTDP
+197 NPSIGNDP
-205 SYPALLGQLALDLD
+205 SYPALMGQLAIDLD
-219 QIDPLRLATKKLV
+219 QIDPLRVATKKLV
-232 AEHQE
+232 AEHPE
-237 LMVTHY
+237 LIVTHY
-243 YSALVAATDEEW
+243 YSALLAAADEEW
-255 ITAEQEI
+255 ITAEREI

-269 LPHEAAQQFLDSGVG
+269 LPHDATQAFLDSGVG
-284 SRARVWHYTYYSVGV
+284 SRARVWHYTYYSLGV
-299 VALWGA
+299 VAAWAL
-305 GLCSLFLIGKYMS
+305 GLLFLFLTGKFMS

-327 QDPNKPTSK
+327 EDPNQPASR
-336 SQVTLRQWYR
+336 SQMTLRQWYR
-346 RLINVAGLYYAISIP
+346 RLINVAGLYYAISMP

-367 LAVAASITY
+367 IAVAASITY

-381 GRMPIKLILVLGIG
+381 GRIPIKLILLLGIG
-395 ALITIYKMIRSFFIK
+395 ALITIYKMIRSLFSK

-415 PGRALNIEEAP
+415 PGRPLNVDEAP

-431 TRSVASTVQTRPI
+431 TRNVASTVQTRAI
-444 DEIRIT
+444 DEIRVT

-465 RSADKAKRILILGI
+465 RSNDKAKRILILGV
-479 GSLNGF
+479 GCLNDF

-502 NRDTAGGDVAIR
+502 NRDTAGGDVAMR
-514 VNDHMMKFAQAMYES
+514 VNDHMMKFAQAMYEG

-534 WNVAFQFLRVYHFI
+534 WNIAFQFLRIYHFI

-561 VLADRVAAMKY
+561 VLADRVAAMNY
-572 GAHAFED
+572 GASAFED

-585 KRSAEFNAIASQ
+585 KRSAQFNVIATH

-606 RAMQNLYELPVIE
+606 RVIQNLYELPAIE
-619 NADIVEAAR
+619 NADVAEATR

-659 PAVSGMVWDLFTNRE
+659 PALSGMVWDLFTNRE
-674 ALTAEMTSMIQGQL
+674 ALTSEMTKMVQGQL
-688 G
+688 GG

>member
-1 MKDGLEYC
+1 MKQLI
-9 AGGKNFSFDRTGWQ
+9 
-23 CLTSRLAYKSGIA
+23 LP
-36 SDTQSSSFS
+36 
-45 TLGKLNMKLTLA
+45 
-57 FLLLALSAPLVFSQ
+57 LLLFLMVTPSVLAQPR
-71 QQERDM
+71 ERDM
-77 KKEQAILN
+77 KKEEAIWKDLQA
-85 ELQTVAPK
+85 VAPK
-93 QVETFKAATVAMD
+93 QLETFKAATVAMD
-106 SQKYEEAAKLYESVM
+106 NQKYDEAAKLYEAVM

-135 ICTALAGRVEE
+135 ICTALAGKVDE

-180 TTEQKERALKLA
+180 TFEQKTRALSLA
-192 LEALN
+192 MEAVN
-197 NPSIGTDP
+197 NPSIGNDP
-205 SYPALLGQLALDLD
+205 SYPALMGQLAIDLD
-219 QIDPLRLATKKLV
+219 QIDPLRAATKKLV
-232 AEHQE
+232 AEHPE

-243 YSALVAATDEEW
+243 YSALLAAADEEW
-255 ITAEQEI
+255 ITAEREI

-269 LPHEAAQQFLDSGVG
+269 LPHDATQAFLDSGVG
-284 SRARVWHYTYYSVGV
+284 SRARVWHYTYYSLGV
-299 VALWGA
+299 VAVWVL
-305 GLCSLFLIGKYMS
+305 GLLFLFLTGKFMS

-327 QDPNKPTSK
+327 EDPNQPASR

-346 RLINVAGLYYAISIP
+346 RLINVAGLYYALSMP

-367 LAVAASITY
+367 IAVAASITY

-381 GRMPIKLILVLGIG
+381 GRIPIKLILLLGIG
-395 ALITIYKMIRSFFIK
+395 ALITIYKMIRSLFSK

-415 PGRALNIEEAP
+415 PGRALNVAEAP

-431 TRSVASTVQTRPI
+431 TRNVASTVQTRAI
-444 DEIRIT
+444 DEIRVT

-465 RSADKAKRILILGI
+465 RSNDKAKRILILGV
-479 GSLNGF
+479 GCLNDF

-502 NRDTAGGDVAIR
+502 NRDTAGGDVAMR
-514 VNDHMMKFAQAMYES
+514 VNDHMMKFAQAMYEG

-534 WNVAFQFLRVYHFI
+534 WNMAFQFLRIYHFI

-572 GAHAFED
+572 GASAFED

-585 KRSAEFNAIASQ
+585 KRSAQFNAIATQ

-606 RAMQNLYELPVIE
+606 RVIQNLYELPAIE
-619 NADIVEAAR
+619 NADVAEATR

-659 PAVSGMVWDLFTNRE
+659 PALSGMVWDLFTNRE
-674 ALTAEMTSMIQGQL
+674 ALTSEMTKMVQGNL
-688 G
+688 SGG

>member
-1 MKDGLEYC
+1 MKQLI
-9 AGGKNFSFDRTGWQ
+9 
-23 CLTSRLAYKSGIA
+23 LP
-36 SDTQSSSFS
+36 
-45 TLGKLNMKLTLA
+45 
-57 FLLLALSAPLVFSQ
+57 LLLLLMVTPSVLAQPR
-71 QQERDM
+71 ERDM
-77 KKEQAILN
+77 KKEEAIWKDLQA
-85 ELQTVAPK
+85 VAPK
-93 QVETFKAATVAMD
+93 QLETFKAATVAMD
-106 SQKYEEAAKLYESVM
+106 NQKYDEAAKLYEAVM

-135 ICTALAGRVEE
+135 ICTALAGKVDE

-180 TTEQKERALKLA
+180 TFEQKTRALSLA
-192 LEALN
+192 MEAVN
-197 NPSIGTDP
+197 NPSIGNDP
-205 SYPALLGQLALDLD
+205 SYPALMGQLAIDLD
-219 QIDPLRLATKKLV
+219 QIDPLRAATKKLV
-232 AEHQE
+232 AEHPE
-237 LMVTHY
+237 LRVTHY
-243 YSALVAATDEEW
+243 YSALLAAADEEW
-255 ITAEQEI
+255 ITAEREI

-269 LPHEAAQQFLDSGVG
+269 LPHDATQAFLDSGVG
-284 SRARVWHYTYYSVGV
+284 SRARVWHYTYYSLGV
-299 VALWGA
+299 VAVWVL
-305 GLCSLFLIGKYMS
+305 GLLFLFLTGKFMS

-327 QDPNKPTSK
+327 EDPNQPASR

-346 RLINVAGLYYAISIP
+346 RLINVAGLYYALSMP

-367 LAVAASITY
+367 IAVAASITY

-381 GRMPIKLILVLGIG
+381 GRIPIKLILLLGIG
-395 ALITIYKMIRSFFIK
+395 ALITIYKMIRSLFSK

-415 PGRALNIEEAP
+415 PGRALNVAEAP

-431 TRSVASTVQTRPI
+431 TRNVASTVQTRAI
-444 DEIRIT
+444 DEIRVT

-465 RSADKAKRILILGI
+465 RSNDKAKRILILGV
-479 GSLNGF
+479 GCLNDF

-502 NRDTAGGDVAIR
+502 NRDTAGGDVAMR
-514 VNDHMMKFAQAMYES
+514 VNDHMMKFAQAMYEG

-534 WNVAFQFLRVYHFI
+534 WNMAFQFLRIYHFI

-572 GAHAFED
+572 GASAFED

-585 KRSAEFNAIASQ
+585 KRSAQFNAIATQ

-606 RAMQNLYELPVIE
+606 RVIQNLYELPAIE
-619 NADIVEAAR
+619 NADVAEATR

-659 PAVSGMVWDLFTNRE
+659 PALSGMVWDLFTNRE
-674 ALTAEMTSMIQGQL
+674 ALTSEMTKMVQGNL
-688 G
+688 SGG

>member
-1 MKDGLEYC
+1 MK
-9 AGGKNFSFDRTGWQ
+9 R
-23 CLTSRLAYKSGIA
+23 
-36 SDTQSSSFS
+36 
-45 TLGKLNMKLTLA
+45 LTLA
-57 FLLLALSAPLVFSQ
+57 SLLLALLSPFIFAQ

-77 KKEQAILN
+77 KKEEAIWKDLQA
-85 ELQTVAPK
+85 VAPK

-106 SQKYEEAAKLYESVM
+106 NQKYDEAAKLYEAVM

-135 ICTALAGRVEE
+135 ICTALAGKVDE

-166 LAQTLAY
+166 LAQVLAY

-180 TTEQKERALKLA
+180 TFEQKVRALKLA
-192 LEALN
+192 TEATN
-197 NPSIGTDP
+197 NPSIGNDP
-205 SYPALLGQLALDLD
+205 SYPALMGQLAIDLD
-219 QIDPLRLATKKLV
+219 QIDPLRVATNKLV
-232 AEHQE
+232 SEHPE

-243 YSALVAATDEEW
+243 YSALLAAADEEW
-255 ITAEQEI
+255 ITAEREI

-269 LPHEAAQQFLDSGVG
+269 LPHEATQAFLDSGVG
-284 SRARVWHYTYYSVGV
+284 SRARVWHYTYYSLGV
-299 VALWGA
+299 VAVWVL
-305 GLCSLFLIGKYMS
+305 GLLFLFLTGKLMS

-327 QDPNKPTSK
+327 EDPNKPTTR
-336 SQVTLRQWYR
+336 SQMTLRQWYR
-346 RLINVAGLYYAISIP
+346 RLINVAGFYYALSMP

-367 LAVAASITY
+367 IAVAASITY

-381 GRMPIKLILVLGIG
+381 GRIPIKLVLLLGIG
-395 ALITIYKMIRSFFIK
+395 ALITIYKMIRSLFSK

-415 PGRALNIEEAP
+415 PGRALNVDEAP

-431 TRSVASTVQTRPI
+431 TRNVASTVQTRAI
-444 DEIRIT
+444 DEIRVT

-465 RSADKAKRILILGI
+465 RSNDKAKRILILGV
-479 GSLNGF
+479 GCLNGF

-491 AVLAHEYGHFS
+491 AVLAHEYGHFT
-502 NRDTAGGDVAIR
+502 NRDTAGGDVAMR
-514 VNDHMMKFAQAMYES
+514 VNDHMMKFAQAMYEG

-534 WNVAFQFLRVYHFI
+534 WNIAFQFLRVYHFI

-572 GAHAFED
+572 GASAFED

-585 KRSAEFNAIASQ
+585 NRTAQFNAIATQ
-597 EINASLAAR
+597 EINSSLTAR
-606 RAMQNLYELPVIE
+606 RVMQNLYELPAIE
-619 NADIVEAAR
+619 NADVAEATR

-659 PAVSGMVWDLFTNRE
+659 PALSGMVWDLFTNRE
-674 ALTAEMTSMIQGQL
+674 ALTSEMTKMVQGNL
-688 G
+688 GG

>member
-1 MKDGLEYC
+1 MK
-9 AGGKNFSFDRTGWQ
+9 
-23 CLTSRLAYKSGIA
+23 RLI
-36 SDTQSSSFS
+36 
-45 TLGKLNMKLTLA
+45 LP
-57 FLLLALSAPLVFSQ
+57 LLLLLMATPSVLAQPT
-71 QQERDM
+71 ERDM
-77 KKEQAILN
+77 KKEEAIWKDLQA
-85 ELQTVAPK
+85 VAPK
-93 QVETFKAATVAMD
+93 QLETFKAATVAMD
-106 SQKYEEAAKLYESVM
+106 NQKYDEAAKLYEAVM

-135 ICTALAGRVEE
+135 ICTALAGKVDE

-180 TTEQKERALKLA
+180 TFEQKTRALSLA
-192 LEALN
+192 TEAVN
-197 NPSIGTDP
+197 NPSIGNDP
-205 SYPALLGQLALDLD
+205 SYPALMGQLAIDLD
-219 QIDPLRLATKKLV
+219 QIDPLRVATKKLV
-232 AEHQE
+232 AEHPE
-237 LMVTHY
+237 LIVTHY
-243 YSALVAATDEEW
+243 YSALLAAADEEW
-255 ITAEQEI
+255 ITAEREI

-269 LPHEAAQQFLDSGVG
+269 LPHDATQAFLDSGVG
-284 SRARVWHYTYYSVGV
+284 SRARVWHYTYYSLGV
-299 VALWGA
+299 VAVWAL
-305 GLCSLFLIGKYMS
+305 GLLFLFLTGKFMS

-327 QDPNKPTSK
+327 EDPNQPASR
-336 SQVTLRQWYR
+336 SQMTLRQWYR
-346 RLINVAGLYYAISIP
+346 RLINVAGLYYAISMP

-367 LAVAASITY
+367 IAVAASITY

-381 GRMPIKLILVLGIG
+381 GRIPIKLILLLGIG
-395 ALITIYKMIRSFFIK
+395 ALITIYKMIRSLFSK

-415 PGRALNIEEAP
+415 PGRPLNVDEAP

-431 TRSVASTVQTRPI
+431 TRNVASTVQTRAI
-444 DEIRIT
+444 DEIRVT

-465 RSADKAKRILILGI
+465 RSNDKAKRILILGV
-479 GSLNGF
+479 GCLNGF

-502 NRDTAGGDVAIR
+502 NRDTAGGDVAMR
-514 VNDHMMKFAQAMYES
+514 VNDHMMKFAQAMYEG

-534 WNVAFQFLRVYHFI
+534 WNIAFQFLRIYHFI

-572 GAHAFED
+572 GASAFED

-585 KRSAEFNAIASQ
+585 KRSAQFNVIATH

-606 RAMQNLYELPVIE
+606 RVIQNLYELPAIE
-619 NADIVEAAR
+619 NADVAEATR

-659 PAVSGMVWDLFTNRE
+659 PALSGMVWDLFTNRE
-674 ALTAEMTSMIQGQL
+674 ALTSEMTKMVQGQL
-688 G
+688 GG